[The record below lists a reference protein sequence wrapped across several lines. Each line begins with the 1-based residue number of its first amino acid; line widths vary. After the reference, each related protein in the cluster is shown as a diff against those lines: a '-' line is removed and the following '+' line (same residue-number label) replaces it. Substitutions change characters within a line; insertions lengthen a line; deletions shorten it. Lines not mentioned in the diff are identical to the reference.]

1 MGHKMNQP
9 VANARQRRSNEAH
22 LFPIGIQNHDEHEF
36 TGINMAL
43 PHGVYEDVVSA
54 IGHTPLVRLNKVTAD
69 LSGSEVWAKLE
80 RCSPGG
86 SIKDRIGL
94 SMILEAEQKGWLK
107 PGGTIVEGTSGNT
120 GIGLAMVAAQRG
132 YKCVFTM
139 PDKMAKEKI
148 DLLRAMGARVEV
160 CPTAVEKEDPR
171 SYYMVAERLS
181 KEIEGAWYPD
191 QYSNQSNPKA
201 HIHSTGPELWQQT
214 QGDMTHFVATMGTGG
229 TITGCGTYLKSQ
241 AQEHGKEA
249 ARIVGVDAEGSI
261 LKEWFED
268 GTMGVPHGYKVE
280 GFGEDFIPPA
290 TDFSVIDEIRMVDDE
305 MCFRMARRLAKQEGL
320 FCGGSCG
327 GALKIALD
335 IAAEYDKAGKKAKI
349 VVILPDAGNPYL
361 GKVYNDDWL
370 RDNGFDVDGWAW

>member
-1 MGHKMNQP
+1 
-9 VANARQRRSNEAH
+9 
-22 LFPIGIQNHDEHEF
+22 
-36 TGINMAL
+36 MAL

>member
-94 SMILEAEQKGWLK
+94 SMILEAEQKGWLE

-327 GALKIALD
+327 GALKVALD